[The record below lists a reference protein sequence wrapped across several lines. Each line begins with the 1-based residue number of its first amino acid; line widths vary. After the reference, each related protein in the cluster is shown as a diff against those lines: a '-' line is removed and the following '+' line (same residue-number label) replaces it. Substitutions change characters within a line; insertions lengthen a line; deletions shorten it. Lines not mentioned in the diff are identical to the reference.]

1 MAAPGPSRQADDARA
16 DWETPVSL
24 FNPLYQEFR
33 FTVDGA
39 ANESNH
45 QCVSWL
51 GPGGA
56 VEDAFAAYPFFETIW
71 CNPPYGRA
79 LKNWIDLFIRWNEA
93 GNTVV
98 ACLPDGTDTEWFKKA
113 YDSCHEVRVLFG
125 RVPFVG
131 TTSGNTG
138 GTIIVIWRP
147 GPKPPMPFM
156 WLWDWRKS
164 E

>member
-1 MAAPGPSRQADDARA
+1 MAAPGPSRQADDTRA
-16 DWETPVSL
+16 DWETPDAL
-24 FNPLYQEFR
+24 FEPLHKEFR
-33 FTVDGA
+33 FTIDGA
-39 ANESNH
+39 AGPANH
-45 QCVSWL
+45 KIDPWF
-51 GPGGA
+51 GEGGCA
-56 VEDAFAAYPFFETIW
+56 IDAFIALPEEQTIW
-71 CNPPYGRA
+71 CNPPYGRG
-79 LKNWIDLFIRWNEA
+79 LKDWIGLFIRWNES

-98 ACLPDGTDTEWFKKA
+98 ACLPDGTDTSWFKKA
-113 YDSCHEVRVLFG
+113 YATCHEVRILNS

-164 E
+164 G